1 MSQQR
6 QFKGLPSVI
15 PLQPE
20 PSQSWSPPYH
30 ESPPFQPPPTNTPLP
45 NGQQPQWSVQPPKTN
60 QCHRCGKELGFID
73 RIGLDKQTTFCRTC
87 SNQKHQSLQRFR
99 MTFLDVT
106 RSGKLSDTEWAAL
119 QAVATQERLDKSEA
133 LAFIMNDALA
143 LVEHIIV
150 EAIANGSVT
159 NDIEQQVSQMIG
171 ALLVPSEIAIPLLDR
186 VTYLRRTTNMRLL
199 DHAVTEL
206 EVKGNVTEDDERHIH
221 RLQATLAILPDEAQP
236 FYQRLVAIKQRA
248 NIQRFQR
255 AAALIETNGEV
266 TEEAQQSLRQLQQ
279 TLAIQNEIAQPIFQR
294 LVAIKKRANIQR
306 FQRAAVLVES
316 KGDITEEA
324 QQSLIQ
330 LQQSLA
336 ISNEIAQP
344 IFQRLAAIK
353 QRANI
358 QRFQRAATLIETKGE
373 VTEEAQQSL
382 IQLQQS
388 LAISNEI
395 AQPIHQRLASLK
407 QRINIQRFQNTIAFV
422 EAKGEVTEETQHSIL
437 QLQQSL
443 AIPNEIAAPIFQRL
457 AYLKKLTRIRKGNL
471 PTISTDVHLES
482 DEICHLETFAT
493 YHKVNTKSTTNIEG
507 RLVATNKR
515 LHFLSTTRG
524 MTINWNNIMRV
535 EVRTSLPISNGM
547 NLELPKGTG
556 GVYLE
561 LSRGTGNGLYTV
573 SDPTLVGAVLDT
585 LVKIAKRQLVVT
597 NAEPSRHIPQDVK
610 NAVWQRDGGK
620 CTQCSSTSYLEYD
633 HIIPHTKGGA
643 NTLENVQLLCRSC
656 NLKKSDR
663 I

>member
-6 QFKGLPSVI
+6 QFKGLASVI

-30 ESPPFQPPPTNTPLP
+30 GSPPFQQPPTNTPLP
-45 NGQQPQWSVQPPKTN
+45 NVQQPQWSIQPPKTN
-60 QCHRCGKELGFID
+60 QCSRCGKELGFID
-73 RIGLDKQTTFCRTC
+73 RIGLNKQTTRCRTC
-87 SNQKHQSLQRFR
+87 TNQMHQSLQHFR

-106 RSGKLSDTEWAAL
+106 RSGVLSANEWAVL
-119 QAVATQERLDKSEA
+119 QHIATQERLDKSEA

-143 LVEHIIV
+143 LVERIIA
-150 EAIANGSVT
+150 EAVANGGVT
-159 NDIEQQVSQMIG
+159 NDVEQQVSQMIG
-171 ALLVPSEIAIPLLDR
+171 AMLFPPEIALPLRER
-186 VTYLRRTTNMRLL
+186 VTYLRRSTNLRLL
-199 DHAVTEL
+199 DYAVTEL
-206 EVKGNVTEDDERHIH
+206 EAKGDVTDEDERHIH
-221 RLQATLAILPDEAQP
+221 RLQATLAILPEEAQP
-236 FYQRLVAIKQRA
+236 FYQRLAALKQRA

-294 LVAIKKRANIQR
+294 L
-306 FQRAAVLVES
+306 
-316 KGDITEEA
+316 
-324 QQSLIQ
+324 
-330 LQQSLA
+330 
-336 ISNEIAQP
+336 
-344 IFQRLAAIK
+344 AAIK

-358 QRFQRAATLIETKGE
+358 QRFQRAATFIETKGE

-382 IQLQQS
+382 LKLQQS

-407 QRINIQRFQNTIAFV
+407 QRINIQRFQNTVAFV
-422 EAKGEVTEETQHSIL
+422 EANGEVTEETQHSIL

-443 AIPNEIAAPIFQRL
+443 AIPSEIAAPIFQRL

-471 PTISTDVHLES
+471 PSIKTDVHLES

-493 YHKVNTKSTTNIEG
+493 YHKVNMKSTTHIDG

-524 MTINWNNIMRV
+524 MTINWNNIMLV
-535 EVRTSLPISNGM
+535 EVRTSLLTSNGM
-547 NLELPKGTG
+547 YLELPKGTG

-561 LSRGTGNGLYTV
+561 LSRGTGNGFYAV
-573 SDPTLVGAVLDT
+573 SDPDYVGTVLDI

-620 CTQCSSTSYLEYD
+620 CAQCGSISYLEYD

-643 NTLENVQLLCRSC
+643 NSEANVQLLCRNC